1 MRILNIMRI
10 LFHALVIPMM
20 RGIAFG
26 IFCVTTV
33 RMLGSGSISGALRQ
47 LLIADNYVGGAML
60 GSVLGFFNVVRTGD
74 TVPVHGDSAADLSN
88 SGLGKDKVEL
98 FNPATGLPLVNP
110 DAGSAGIDIHNN
122 SYGSSHNEW

>member
-10 LFHALVIPMM
+10 LFHVLAVPTIK
-20 RGIAFG
+20 GIAFG

-33 RMLGSGSISGALRQ
+33 RMLGSGSISEALRQ

-60 GSVLGFFNVVRTGD
+60 GLVLGFFNVVRTGGN
-74 TVPVHGDSAADLSN
+74 VPIHGDIERDFSN
-88 SGLGKDKVEL
+88 PGLGKDKVEL

-110 DAGSAGIDIHNN
+110 DAGSAGIDIHSN

>member
-10 LFHALVIPMM
+10 LFHAVAVPTIK
-20 RGIAFG
+20 GIAFG

-33 RMLGSGSISGALRQ
+33 RMLGSGSISEALRQ

-60 GSVLGFFNVVRTGD
+60 GLVLGFFNVVRTGG
-74 TVPVHGDSAADLSN
+74 TILVHCDIEPDFSN
-88 SGLGKDKVEL
+88 PHWGKDRVEL
-98 FNPATGLPLVNP
+98 FNPSTGLPLVNP

>member
-1 MRILNIMRI
+1 MRILTIIRI
-10 LFHALVIPMM
+10 LFHVLVVPAMK
-20 RGIAFG
+20 GIAFG
-26 IFCVTTV
+26 IICLTVV
-33 RMLGSGSISGALRQ
+33 RMLGAGSVSGALHQ

-60 GSVLGFFNVVRTGD
+60 GSVLGFFNVVRTGG
-74 TVPVHGDSAADLSN
+74 TVPMHGDSAADFSN
-88 SGLGKDKVEL
+88 SGLSKDKVEL